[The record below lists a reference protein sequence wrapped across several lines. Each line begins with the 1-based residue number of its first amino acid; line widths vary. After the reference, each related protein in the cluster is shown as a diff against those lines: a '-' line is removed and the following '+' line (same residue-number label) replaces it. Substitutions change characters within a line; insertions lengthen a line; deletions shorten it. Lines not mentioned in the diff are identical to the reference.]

1 MYRAGDRHLNICNFT
16 VHLLLKPGLENFEH
30 YFTSVRNECNCVEAA
45 LSLENR
51 LGLKND
57 DEEKGI
63 TWLTVSKDKNGPFE
77 AKQGNRFD

>member
-1 MYRAGDRHLNICNFT
+1 MQ
-16 VHLLLKPGLENFEH
+16 V
-30 YFTSVRNECNCVEAA
+30 VEAA

-51 LGLKND
+51 LGLKDD

-63 TWLTVSKDKNGPFE
+63 KWLTVRKDKNGPFE